1 MATAPCSPWSG
12 PINKP
17 RDPLPIDAL
26 LPDIRRQLASHAA
39 LVIQAPPGA
48 GKTTRVPLALMD
60 EPWMRSQKLVM
71 LEPRRLA
78 ARAAAR
84 RMASELGEEPG
95 GRVGYR
101 VRLDTRVGP
110 ATRIEV
116 VTEGVLTRLLQD
128 DPSLSGYA
136 AVLFDEFHERSL
148 QTDLALAL
156 CLESQAALRPELKL
170 VVMSATLD
178 AAPVAKLLGEAP
190 VLTSEGRLFPVE
202 TRYFPPRE
210 REPLLPQV
218 QLVVERALAEEQG
231 SILVF
236 LPGTG
241 EIRKLQ
247 QRLEQRL
254 PPDVIVAPLYGD
266 LDNAAQDRAIEPPP
280 SGRRKVVLA
289 TSIAETSLTIEG
301 IRVVVDAG
309 RMRMPRF
316 DPVSGMS
323 RLETVRVSRAS
334 ADQRRGRAGR
344 LAPGVC
350 YRLWR
355 ESDPLAPANTPEL
368 LVADLSELAL
378 ELARWGATEPG
389 ALRWLDAPPA
399 AAYAQARE
407 LLQELGAL
415 DDAGRITAHGREI
428 SRLPLHPRLAHMVL
442 RGKAL
447 GWGGLACDI
456 AALLSE
462 RDPLRSTGPDTQ
474 ADIHAR
480 LRMLA
485 ANDQDSQKRTRLI
498 RQVAKDL
505 RRSAGIAARD
515 TEPGDEGVLTAFAY
529 PDRIAQRR
537 PGELPRYLLANG
549 RGALLAEGDAL
560 AQAPYLAVA
569 QLDGAAREA
578 RVFMAARIR
587 REDLERHFPERI
599 QTRESVSWDAA
610 AGAALA
616 RRLRCLGALVLE
628 EALAKSVTPEMLSAA
643 LLDAVR
649 QIGLDCLPWTP
660 NLRNLQARILFLRRE
675 LGESWPD
682 VTDAA
687 LLSNLDTWLAPY
699 LAGMSRLSHLGELPL
714 ADALMG
720 MLDHRQRRQLEEQA
734 PTHVTVPSGSSIRL
748 DYAEGEVPILRVRL
762 QEMFGLADTPKLA
775 QGRVPVMLH
784 LLSPAQ
790 RPVQVTRDLA
800 GFWQRTWPEVKKELK
815 GRYPRHQWPDY
826 PMQAPASRSG
836 RKPRPRK

>member
-1 MATAPCSPWSG
+1 M
-12 PINKP
+12 
-17 RDPLPIDAL
+17 
-26 LPDIRRQLASHAA
+26 
-39 LVIQAPPGA
+39 IQAPPGA
-48 GKTTRVPLALMD
+48 GKTTRVPLALLD
-60 EPWMRSQKLVM
+60 EPWLKGKKLVM

-84 RMASELGEEPG
+84 RMAAELGEEPG

-101 VRLDTRVGP
+101 VRLETRVGP

-128 DPSLSGYA
+128 DPSLGGYA

-156 CLESQAALRPELKL
+156 CLESQSALRPDLKL
-170 VVMSATLD
+170 LVMSATLD
-178 AAPVAKLLGEAP
+178 AGPVAGLLGGAP
-190 VLTSEGRLFPVE
+190 VLTSEGRMFPVE
-202 TRYFPPRE
+202 TRYLPPRE

-218 QLVVERALAEEQG
+218 QLAVERALSEEQG
-231 SILVF
+231 SMLVF

-247 QRLEQRL
+247 QRLEQRV
-254 PPDVIVAPLYGD
+254 PADTAVAPLYGE
-266 LDNAAQDRAIEPPP
+266 LDNAAQDRAIEPAPL
-280 SGRRKVVLA
+280 GRRKLVLA

-309 RMRMPRF
+309 RMRVPRF

-344 LAPGVC
+344 LTPGVC
-350 YRLWR
+350 YRLWK
-355 ESDPLAPANTPEL
+355 ESDNLAPANTPERL
-368 LVADLSELAL
+368 AADLADLAL
-378 ELARWGATEPG
+378 ELARWGATGPSD
-389 ALRWLDAPPA
+389 LRWLDPPPQA
-399 AAYAQARE
+399 SYDQARE

-415 DDAGRITAHGREI
+415 DAAGRITPHGREL

-447 GWGGLACDI
+447 GWGGLACDL

-462 RDPLRSTGPDTQ
+462 RDPLRSAGPDTQ

-480 LRMLA
+480 LRMLT
-485 ANDQDSQKRTRLI
+485 ANDQESQRRTRLI

-505 RRSAGIAARD
+505 RRSAGIGARD
-515 TEPGDEGVLTAFAY
+515 AEPGDEGVLIAFAY

-549 RGALLAEGDAL
+549 RGALLNEGDAL
-560 AQAPYLAVA
+560 AQTPYLAVA
-569 QLDGAAREA
+569 QLDGTARES
-578 RVFMAARIR
+578 RVFMAARLR
-587 REDLERHFPERI
+587 REDVERHFPERI
-599 QTRESVSWDAA
+599 ETREAVSWDAT

-616 RRLRCLGALVLE
+616 RRQRCLGALVLE
-628 EALAKSVTPEMLSAA
+628 ESVAKSVTPGMLSAA

-649 QIGLDCLPWTP
+649 QKGLETLPWTP
-660 NLRNLQARILFLRRE
+660 ALRNLQARILFLRRE
-675 LGESWPD
+675 LGETWPD
-682 VTDAA
+682 VSDGTLLATLDA
-687 LLSNLDTWLAPY
+687 WLAPY
-699 LAGMSRLSHLGELPL
+699 LAGMSRLSHLADLPL
-714 ADALMG
+714 SDALLG
-720 MLDHRQRRQLEEQA
+720 LLDHKQRRQLEEQA

-748 DYAEGEVPILRVRL
+748 DYAEGEVPVLKVRL

-784 LLSPAQ
+784 LLSPAH

-815 GRYPRHQWPDY
+815 GRYPRHQWPDD
-826 PMQAPASRSG
+826 PMQTPASRSG
-836 RKPRPRK
+836 RKPRPK

>member
-1 MATAPCSPWSG
+1 M
-12 PINKP
+12 I
-17 RDPLPIDAL
+17 L
-26 LPDIRRQLASHAA
+26 
-39 LVIQAPPGA
+39 APPGA
-48 GKTTRVPLALMD
+48 GKTTRVPLALLD
-60 EPWMRSQKLVM
+60 EPWARGKKLVM

-84 RMASELGEEPG
+84 RMAAELGEEPG

-101 VRLDTRVGP
+101 VRLETRVGP
-110 ATRIEV
+110 VTRIEV

-128 DPSLSGYA
+128 DPALGGYA

-156 CLESQAALRPELKL
+156 SLESQAALRPDLKL
-170 VVMSATLD
+170 LVMSATLD
-178 AAPVAKLLGEAP
+178 AAPVAALLGEAP

-202 TRYFPPRE
+202 TRYLAPRE

-218 QLVVERALAEEQG
+218 QLAVERALQEEQG
-231 SILVF
+231 NLLVF

-254 PPDVIVAPLYGD
+254 PPDVTVAPLYGD
-266 LDNAAQDRAIEPPP
+266 LDNAAQDRAIEPAPP
-280 SGRRKVVLA
+280 GWRKVVLA

-309 RMRMPRF
+309 RMRVPRF

-344 LAPGVC
+344 LGPGVC
-350 YRLWR
+350 YRLWK
-355 ESDPLAPANTPEL
+355 ESDNLAAANMPEIL
-368 LVADLSELAL
+368 AADLADLAL
-378 ELARWGATEPG
+378 ELARWGVSEPG
-389 ALRWLDAPPA
+389 DLRWLDAPPA
-399 AAYAQARE
+399 ASYSQARV

-415 DDAGRITAHGREI
+415 DAAGRITGHGREL

-447 GWGGLACDI
+447 GWGGLACEL

-462 RDPLRSTGPDTQ
+462 RDPLRSTGPEVQ

-480 LRMLA
+480 LRLLS
-485 ANDQDSQKRTRLI
+485 ANDLESRKRTRLI
-498 RQVAKDL
+498 RQVAQDI
-505 RRSAGIAARD
+505 RRSAGIGVRD
-515 TEPGDEGVLTAFAY
+515 AEQGEEGVLVAFAY

-549 RGALLAEGDAL
+549 RGALLSEGDAM
-560 AQAPYLAVA
+560 AQSPYLAVA

-578 RVFMAARIR
+578 RVFMAARLR
-587 REDLERHFPERI
+587 RDDIERHFPERI
-599 QTRESVSWDAA
+599 ETRESVNWDAS

-616 RRLRCLGALVLE
+616 RRQRCLGAIVLE
-628 EALAKSVTPEMLSAA
+628 EAPAKSVTPEMLSAA
-643 LLDAVR
+643 LFDAV
-649 QIGLDCLPWTP
+649 QQKGLEVLPWTA

-682 VTDAA
+682 VSDAW
-687 LLSNLDTWLAPY
+687 LLANLGTWLGPY
-699 LAGMSRLSHLGELPL
+699 LAGMSRLSHLSELPL
-714 ADALMG
+714 NDALMG
-720 MLDHRQRRQLEEQA
+720 LLDHRQRRLLEEQA
-734 PTHVTVPSGSSIRL
+734 PTHVMVPSGSSIRV
-748 DYAEGEVPILRVRL
+748 DYADGEVPVLRVRL
-762 QEMFGLADTPKLA
+762 QEMFGLADTPRLA
-775 QGRVPVMLH
+775 QGKVPVMLH

-790 RPVQVTRDLA
+790 RPVQVTRDLK

-815 GRYPRHQWPDY
+815 GRYPKHQWPDD
-826 PMQAPASRSG
+826 PLQAPASRSG
-836 RKPRPRK
+836 RKPRPR